1 VERPGG
7 NNERDVES
15 VAALAEPTR
24 RQLYR
29 LVADSGEALSREQAA
44 EQAGIAVHTAKF
56 HLDKLVEEGLLEVE
70 FHKLSGRTGPGSGRP
85 TKHYRRAD
93 REIAV
98 ALPPRH
104 YDLLS
109 RILANAIVEA
119 SSSGEPA
126 ASAASRVAYS
136 EGRSLGSSH
145 RGSAPG
151 TEADFVRALVDGGY
165 EPHLDEG
172 RIVLRNCP
180 FHRAAAE
187 QTDFVC
193 GLNLDYVTGVRDALD
208 CARATPSLDPHEG
221 RCCVLLALDAAGE
234 TPSGPDAPAVDRGR

>member
-1 VERPGG
+1 MGRPAGG
-7 NNERDVES
+7 DERDVAS
-15 VAALAEPTR
+15 VAALGEPTR

-29 LVADSGEALSREQAA
+29 VIADSDDALSREQAA
-44 EQAGIAVHTAKF
+44 DLATVPLHTAKF
-56 HLDKLVEEGLLEVE
+56 HLDRLVDEGLLEVE
-70 FHKLSGRTGPGSGRP
+70 FRKLTGRTGPGSGRP

-119 SSSGEPA
+119 SGSGQDA
-126 ASAASRVAYS
+126 RSAASRVAYR
-136 EGRSLGSSH
+136 EGRDLGSDH
-145 RGSAPG
+145 RGSASA
-151 TEADFVRALVDGGY
+151 TEADLMHALVDGGY
-165 EPHLDEG
+165 EPHLDEQ

-193 GLNLDYVTGVRDALD
+193 GLNLDYVTGVRDALE
-208 CARATPSLDPHEG
+208 CEQATPSLDPHEG
-221 RCCVLLALDAAGE
+221 RCCVLLALDE
-234 TPSGPDAPAVDRGR
+234 GREPLS